1 MGTGKS
7 RAARILADGLD
18 WQLADTD
25 RMMEKDTGMRIA
37 EYYQSAGPDAFT
49 AKEKEIRDA
58 HAQLAA
64 REQQV
69 YHLEENFRNQKARLV
84 TGLFG

>member
-37 EYYQSAGPDAFT
+37 EYYQSCLLYTSPSP
-49 AKEKEIRDA
+49 RD
-58 HAQLAA
+58 
-64 REQQV
+64 R
-69 YHLEENFRNQKARLV
+69 
-84 TGLFG
+84 G